1 MTDVPLE
8 AFVQTP
14 SGQLVRIR
22 LMGRG
27 PAIVMLHESPR
38 SGAALLPL
46 AGMLANRFTCVML
59 DTPGFG
65 LSAPLALS
73 RPEIPDFAD
82 VAAEVIQAL
91 GLGAVPV
98 YGVHTGA
105 ALAADLAWRRPDVTA
120 HAVLDG
126 YAMFTP
132 AERDELLAAY
142 LTPLRPSLDGTHVA
156 WLWSRVRDQFT
167 AFPWHRV
174 ADAGRLPVGP
184 PPLERLQAVIED
196 FLLAGDNY
204 RAAYAA
210 AFRYDHLHPI
220 RNAVAPVHV
229 GCRTSDL
236 LFGHLK
242 HATGVPDHVSVGAL
256 AAEPEAWGA
265 EMAELLGQHAG
276 APTSAADLLAR
287 LPVDRPPRRIVNTGT
302 GPVVIRYDG
311 SPDAP
316 PVVLLHDVP
325 GGMADLDHVA
335 ERLAR
340 THRVVRMNLP
350 GIAVSRGAAAADIA
364 SIRRELATAI
374 GQIGKADAAVVA
386 FGAALAAVEPS
397 DRPLIVVDPW
407 PFIADAAAGLPDLAP
422 RWDGAHLFAAF
433 YWARDY
439 DLYKP
444 WYHRV
449 NAESRALGGERDMER
464 LNHRFRAA
472 VMGGPAG
479 IDVTRSLYRADPAAA
494 MANASQVLL
503 YDTDPD
509 CPALKDWAADCAPD
523 AAVIETSRESGPLTE
538 AIVRALA

>member
-1 MTDVPLE
+1 MTETPLE
-8 AFVQTP
+8 GFVQTP
-14 SGQLVRIR
+14 SGQLVRLR
-22 LMGRG
+22 FLGTG
-27 PAIVMLHESPR
+27 PAVVMLHESPR

-46 AGMLANRFTCVML
+46 AEMLADRFTCVML

-65 LSAPLALS
+65 LSEPLRLS
-73 RPEIPDFAD
+73 QPEIPDFAD
-82 VAAEVIQAL
+82 LVVEVITAL
-91 GLGAVPV
+91 GLGRVPV

-105 ALAADLAWRRPDVTA
+105 ALAADLAYRCPDVTA

-142 LTPLRPSLDGTHVA
+142 LTPIRPSLDGTHVA

-220 RNAVAPVHV
+220 RNAEAPVHV

-242 HATGVPDHVSVGAL
+242 HATGVPEHVTVGAL
-256 AAEPEAWGA
+256 SAEPEAWGA
-265 EMAELLGQHAG
+265 EMAGLLGQHAG
-276 APTSAADLLAR
+276 APVSAAELLAR
-287 LPVDRPPRRIVNTGT
+287 LPAGRTPRRIVNTGT
-302 GPVVIRYDG
+302 GPVMVRYDG
-311 SPDAP
+311 APDAP

-340 THRVVRMNLP
+340 THRVVRLNLP

-364 SIRRELATAI
+364 VIRRVL
-374 GQIGKADAAVVA
+374 ADAIAEIGMAEAPIVA
-386 FGAALAAVEPS
+386 FGAALAAVEPAA
-397 DRPLIVVDPW
+397 RALIAIDPW
-407 PFIADAAAGLPDLAP
+407 PFVADPASELPDLNP
-422 RWDGAHLFAAF
+422 RWDGTHLFAAF
-433 YWARDY
+433 HWARDY

-449 NAESRALGGERDMER
+449 NAESRALGGERDVER
-464 LNHRFRAA
+464 LNNRFRAA
-472 VMGGPAG
+472 VMGGPSGVEVA
-479 IDVTRSLYRADPAAA
+479 RALYRADPSAA
-494 MANASQVLL
+494 MATAAHVLIH
-503 YDTDPD
+503 DSDPD
-509 CPALKDWAADCAPD
+509 CAALMEWAGRVAPG
-523 AAVIETSRESGPLTE
+523 AVVSTVSRDSGPLSQ